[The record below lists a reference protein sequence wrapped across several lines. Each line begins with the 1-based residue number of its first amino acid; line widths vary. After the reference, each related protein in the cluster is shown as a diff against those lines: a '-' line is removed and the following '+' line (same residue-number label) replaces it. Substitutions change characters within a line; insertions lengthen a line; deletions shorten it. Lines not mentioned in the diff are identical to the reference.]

1 MAHIH
6 SIEKLFGYE
15 IRYLAYFGNGE
26 FEWLDDPCDSYVLK
40 YEDDQLDEA
49 ADDIA
54 AHGGELV
61 SFPHRGTDA
70 PVSAAFLPSPAASL
84 ERCFSTQAAE

>member
-1 MAHIH
+1 MPQIH

-15 IRYLAYFGNGE
+15 IRYLAYFGNGA

-40 YEDDQLDEA
+40 YDDDQLDEA
-49 ADDIA
+49 ADDIT

-61 SFPHRGTDA
+61 SFPHRGTDR
-70 PVSAAFLPSPAASL
+70 PVQSAFLPSPRRQS
-84 ERCFSTQAAE
+84 